1 MFMIIN
7 YSSSLSI
14 CSTTIPYNIHSIY
27 TFILVWGGDGNTA
40 LDGTAAADDDR
51 Q

>member
-14 CSTTIPYNIHSIY
+14 CSTIPYNIHSIY
-27 TFILVWGGDGNTA
+27 TFILMVWGGDGNTA